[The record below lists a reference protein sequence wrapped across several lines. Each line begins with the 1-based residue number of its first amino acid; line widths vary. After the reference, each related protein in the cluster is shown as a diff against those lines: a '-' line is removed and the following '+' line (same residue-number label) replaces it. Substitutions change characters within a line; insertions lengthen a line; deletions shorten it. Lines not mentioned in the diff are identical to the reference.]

1 MLKKHPKLRKL
12 WNRMEKKAS
21 IKLFG
26 SIVKFD
32 KRKRETK
39 EFSKRFNDILISQFL
54 KIDKKRLKSLSKM
67 LESK

>member
-1 MLKKHPKLRKL
+1 MLKKYPKLRKL

>member
-1 MLKKHPKLRKL
+1 
-12 WNRMEKKAS
+12 MEKKAP

-32 KRKRETK
+32 KRKKETK
-39 EFSKRFNDILISQFL
+39 EFSKELNDILINQSL
-54 KIDKKRLKSLSKM
+54 KIDKKRLKNLSKM

>member
-1 MLKKHPKLRKL
+1 MLKKYPKLRKL
-12 WNRMEKKAS
+12 WNRMEKKAP

-32 KRKRETK
+32 KRKKETK